1 MTDTDVGD
9 WKYSRTCTKS
19 WLGIVE
25 HFNKNE
31 NCNETEM
38 YAFDFSVAARAKG
51 GIIAPFAGVSSSP
64 LQPQSR

>member
-1 MTDTDVGD
+1 MADTDVGD
-9 WKYSRTCTKS
+9 WKCSRTCTKS

-38 YAFDFSVAARAKG
+38 YAFVFLVLR
-51 GIIAPFAGVSSSP
+51 PCPNAG
-64 LQPQSR
+64 